1 MSTRETITAKL
12 AASLAGDPEAEVR
25 VAAHQAETGF
35 VRTLIDMR
43 TEKKL
48 SQRDI
53 AKKMG
58 VSPSKVCR
66 MEAGADRD
74 LNLGDVMLYTKSL
87 GVKMSVMFDDPALP
101 TADLIKHHV
110 FAVHDLLEK
119 LQKLAHKESDDDSIC
134 KKIKQF
140 YGEVLMNFMVRLGD
154 SYAKLPG
161 VTPIRLDGADTPP
174 SRPASTSNANRQL
187 SGAKA

>member
-1 MSTRETITAKL
+1 MSKRETTTAKL
-12 AASLAGDPEAEVR
+12 AASLAGNPEAEAR
-25 VAAHQAETGF
+25 VAAHQAATGF
-35 VRTLIDMR
+35 VRALIDMR
-43 TEKKL
+43 IEKKL

-74 LNLGDVMLYTKSL
+74 LNLGDVMLYTKAL

-101 TADLIKHHV
+101 AADLIKHHV

-140 YGEVLMNFMVRLGD
+140 YGEVLMNFMVKFGD

-161 VTPIRLDGADTPP
+161 VTPIRLDGADVPF
-174 SRPASTSNANRQL
+174 RQPASTCHANRQL
-187 SGAKA
+187 SGVKS